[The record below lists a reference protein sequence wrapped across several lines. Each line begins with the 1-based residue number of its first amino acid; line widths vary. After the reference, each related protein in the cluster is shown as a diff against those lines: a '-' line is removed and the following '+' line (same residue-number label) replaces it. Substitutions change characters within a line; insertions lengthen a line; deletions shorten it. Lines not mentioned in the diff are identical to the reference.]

1 MKKRG
6 KGLLALLLAA
16 LAAWAVYKRLPTE
29 EAEAD
34 RFADEPR

>member
-16 LAAWAVYKRLPTE
+16 LAAWAVYKRLPAEETTE
-29 EAEAD
+29 KD
-34 RFADEPR
+34 FA